1 MKTNK
6 NNRYY
11 CHRRNQTGR
20 LIVRERRIEIPYTEN
35 KLCKY
40 AERLRDVYGYSIQ
53 IIII

>member
-1 MKTNK
+1 MRKSK

-11 CHRRNQTGR
+11 YHRRNQTGR
-20 LIVRERRIEIPYTEN
+20 LIVRERRIEIAYTEN

-53 IIII
+53 ITII